1 MADAPG
7 VLAEADAE
15 GGWLKRACDVLSL
28 PAPESAL
35 ASEYLVAL
43 TPRRA
48 TRRHADSSERLEFL
62 GDAVV
67 HAALSLYLMRR
78 YPDETEGFLSDM
90 RAKMSSGAS
99 MARLS
104 AAMGVGRLLAPR
116 TNVRA
121 GLDHPEPKDSELEDA
136 FEALAGAVQVTSGFE
151 AAYAWIV
158 RAYESHYDFSGA
170 VLRNVSHRDGLTRF
184 CRANGIP
191 EPGFSCA
198 QVSRAQHPQAP
209 GVAGSFKC
217 VVRGGGVQ
225 AAAGRTDTRADKDA
239 ILGVGRGRTAKEAT
253 DAAALS
259 ALEYVGGR
267 RGVLGAGNGRP
278 AGVNPGCVRRARRR
292 TIRCDYNGEC
302 ELDGTHAPA

>member
-1 MADAPG
+1 MAGAQDCG
-7 VLAEADAE
+7 EDG
-15 GGWLKRACDVLSL
+15 GGWLKRACNALFL
-28 PAPESAL
+28 PESPL

-90 RAKMSSGAS
+90 RAKMSCGAS

-116 TNVRA
+116 PAIGA
-121 GLDHPEPKDSELEDA
+121 GPDPPEAKDSELEDA

-151 AAYAWIV
+151 AAYAWII

-184 CRANGIP
+184 CRANGFP

-198 QVSRAQHPQAP
+198 QVQRE
-209 GVAGSFKC
+209 GFKC
-217 VVRGGGVQ
+217 VVRG
-225 AAAGRTDTRADKDA
+225 AEAGRTDARKDEDKAA

-267 RGVLGAGNGRP
+267 RGVLAAGNGRLA
-278 AGVNPGCVRRARRR
+278 AGNGRLAAGNGRLAAGGGLPGLDRRARRTSVR
-292 TIRCDYNGEC
+292 
-302 ELDGTHAPA
+302 